1 MPREASTH
9 LSRKGGMSN
18 LNRVLKERS
27 KQRNRKTEAQK
38 DKKQKN
44 KNKKF
49 KKEFQD
55 KKPHS
60 GPGRTRLERA
70 EGPTRDIMYLS
81 VWGRYVPYTC
91 AAGHWTGASH
101 TWGRHSST
109 KLYVELRVFSVFI
122 LRQVSLHYQG
132 WPYVTFLWPP
142 EQLGLGAC
150 ASKLSQFHTH
160 MCFT

>member
-109 KLYVELRVFSVFI
+109 KLYVELRVFFSF
-122 LRQVSLHYQG
+122 YFE
-132 WPYVTFLWPP
+132 T
-142 EQLGLGAC
+142 GLTPLPRLALCDLPLAPWAAGIRGLCQQA
-150 ASKLSQFHTH
+150 
-160 MCFT
+160 

>member
-1 MPREASTH
+1 MF
-9 LSRKGGMSN
+9 N

-38 DKKQKN
+38 DKN
-44 KNKKF
+44 KNKKS

-81 VWGRYVPYTC
+81 IWGRCVPYTC
-91 AAGHWTGASH
+91 AAGH
-101 TWGRHSST
+101 
-109 KLYVELRVFSVFI
+109 
-122 LRQVSLHYQG
+122 
-132 WPYVTFLWPP
+132 
-142 EQLGLGAC
+142 
-150 ASKLSQFHTH
+150 
-160 MCFT
+160 

>member
-9 LSRKGGMSN
+9 LSRKGEY
-18 LNRVLKERS
+18 LIW
-27 KQRNRKTEAQK
+27 TESWK
-38 DKKQKN
+38 RGVNKGTGRLRLRRTKNKKN